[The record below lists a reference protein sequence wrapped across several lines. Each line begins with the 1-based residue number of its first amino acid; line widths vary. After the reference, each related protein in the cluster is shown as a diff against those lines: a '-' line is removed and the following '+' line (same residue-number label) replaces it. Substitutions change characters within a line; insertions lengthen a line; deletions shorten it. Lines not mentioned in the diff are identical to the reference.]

1 MRNKPVRIGVTGG
14 IGSGKSLACKYF
26 EKLGYNVIYADYIAK
41 ELYTS
46 NKHLLQNL
54 VKVFGKGIL
63 DEKGNLS
70 RVNSR
75 KIIFKSK
82 KNIKRVNSIV
92 HPFVIR
98 EIDRQIRNL
107 KSRIV
112 LIETA
117 IMFESGYY
125 RRNDYNILVYA
136 NKSLRLKRVSER
148 DKVSKASVEKLMKL
162 QMPEQEKML
171 MADFVIKNNG
181 TPKKLFN
188 DIKQFSK
195 ILSIL

>member
-14 IGSGKSLACKYF
+14 IGSGKSLVCKYF

-46 NKHLLQNL
+46 NKRLLQNL

-63 DEKGNLS
+63 DEKGHLS

-136 NKSLRLKRVSER
+136 NKSIRLKRVSER

-171 MADFVIKNNG
+171 LADFIIKNNG
-181 TPKKLFN
+181 TPKKLFR

>member
-46 NKHLLQNL
+46 NKQLLQNL

-107 KSRIV
+107 NSRIV

-171 MADFVIKNNG
+171 MADFIIKNNG